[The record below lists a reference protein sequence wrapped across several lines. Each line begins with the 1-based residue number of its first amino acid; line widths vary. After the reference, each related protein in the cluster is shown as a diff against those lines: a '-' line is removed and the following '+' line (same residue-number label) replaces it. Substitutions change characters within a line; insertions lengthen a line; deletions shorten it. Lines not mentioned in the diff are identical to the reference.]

1 MVHHIVMWKFKP
13 EVEDAKKSELKK
25 AMAENLKSLVGKVPG
40 LLTVDFV
47 EAPLAS
53 STHDMALVTTLE
65 KAEDVAVYAK
75 HPEHV
80 KVADTYVRPYTTE
93 RAALD
98 YEDYGSVSEKPSTDF
113 AGAFG
118 LLRRPHS
125 DKISH
130 KLGLAA
136 HEKPFSDTL

>member
-13 EVEDAKKSELKK
+13 EVENAKKPELKK

-93 RAALD
+93 RVALD
-98 YEDYGSVSEKPSTDF
+98 YEE
-113 AGAFG
+113 
-118 LLRRPHS
+118 
-125 DKISH
+125 
-130 KLGLAA
+130 
-136 HEKPFSDTL
+136 